1 MSAAPQVLRLGTRTS
16 LLARSQSQLVADQL
30 TAVTGH
36 RVELVEIITRGDLDP
51 GPLHAMG
58 GQGVFTSAL
67 RDALYNRQVDFAVHS
82 LKDLPTATVD
92 GLTIAA
98 IPPREDPRDA
108 LVARDGL
115 TIGQLP
121 PGATVGTGSLR
132 RSAQLRAMGLDLQ
145 PVPIRGNVDT
155 RLRKVQTGELDAV
168 VLAASGLRR
177 LGRADLIT
185 ESIDPIAMLPA
196 PGQGALAI
204 EALEDNTQ
212 ILDLLNRLD
221 DHYSRLSVTA
231 ERAVLAELE
240 AGCSSPVGALAEVV
254 DAEDGLLISLRA
266 SVTALDGSDAV
277 RNALTAPLTDA
288 EIVGA
293 RLARILLEDGATDF
307 MGARE

>member
-1 MSAAPQVLRLGTRTS
+1 MSTTPHVLRLGTRAS

-30 TAVTGH
+30 TATTGH
-36 RVELVEIITRGDLDP
+36 RVELVEIMTRGDLDP

-67 RDALYNRQVDFAVHS
+67 RDALYNRQIDFAVHS
-82 LKDLPTATVD
+82 LKDLPTASAD
-92 GLTIAA
+92 GLAIAA

-132 RSAQLRAMGLDLQ
+132 RSAQLRAMGLDLH
-145 PVPIRGNVDT
+145 PVPVRGNVDT

-212 ILDLLNRLD
+212 VVDLLNSLD

-293 RLARILLEDGATDF
+293 RLARILLEDGAIEL

>member
-1 MSAAPQVLRLGTRTS
+1 MSAASQVLRLGTRTS

-30 TAVTGH
+30 TAVTGQ
-36 RVELVEIITRGDLDP
+36 RVELVEIMTRGDLDP

-82 LKDLPTATVD
+82 LKDLPTAPVD

-145 PVPIRGNVDT
+145 PVPVRGNVDT

-212 ILDLLNRLD
+212 VVDLLNRLD

>member
-16 LLARSQSQLVADQL
+16 LLARSQSQHVADQL

-108 LVARDGL
+108 LIARDGL

-145 PVPIRGNVDT
+145 PVPIRGNVDS